1 MGYWEKREREWID
14 QQQKQDIDFDKQID
28 GIYNKSL
35 DKIDKDISQFYTRY
49 ANKEGISIDEA
60 KKRVSNFDVKGFQDT
75 AKKMVEEQDFSDE
88 ANERLRI
95 YNATMRINRLEMLK
109 SQIGV
114 DLLAETDEIGD
125 KLSERLVKEIS
136 SERVRQAG
144 ILGDTVPKMTE
155 RRMEALIY
163 SSYHGAKFS
172 DRIWTN
178 QDVLKNELDNIIT
191 RSLVM
196 GMNADQLSSR
206 LRSLIDDK
214 IKNAGYAASRIARTE
229 SARVADQY
237 SRILYMEN
245 DFDKV
250 KWIAEPTAC
259 SVCKPLDNKVFELM
273 GDGDNPAPDIPVH
286 PNCRCSTVTVDDDW
300 NEPPTPKERELK
312 QQKESKNN
320 KMSEQGFH
328 SDDMEKIVGKDISTG
343 FDKIVN
349 SKEFDPRLKQVFNR
363 YQDQF
368 SFKPNRSRKKPAYY
382 APSDK
387 SVHMLKSR
395 WKENEGNFA
404 YQTGFHEMGHAIDNY
419 SIKEFYENGRGTTGL
434 VKRTKL
440 YNKQIL
446 ETPITTVQTSSSDKF
461 NFRKVIK
468 EDMDNAIFGGSSDG
482 MSYDQRRIA
491 KQGFLNMVREEMDQL
506 PEDTKYKV
514 YSSFS
519 DMLESTGYF
528 GAYPLRYGHGSKYWK
543 HNGMAETEFIAHMTE
558 SAAVNPLSLKVL
570 QKYMPKSVDEYW
582 KMIEEINKR

>member
-28 GIYNKSL
+28 EIYNKSL

-114 DLLAETDEIGD
+114 DLLAETDELSD
-125 KLSERLVKEIS
+125 KLRERLVTELKD
-136 SERVRQAG
+136 ERVRQAG
-144 ILGDTVPKMTE
+144 ILGETVPKMTE
-155 RRMEALIY
+155 RRMETLIY

-196 GMNADQLSSR
+196 GMNSDQLSSR

-286 PNCRCSTVTVDDDW
+286 PNCRCSTVPVDDEE
-300 NEPPTPKERELK
+300 NEPPTPKER
-312 QQKESKNN
+312 KNDTSSNVDANSN
-320 KMSEQGFH
+320 KLN
-328 SDDMEKIVGKDISTG
+328 VDISNAKG
-343 FDKIVN
+343 V
-349 SKEFDPRLKQVFNR
+349 EL
-363 YQDQF
+363 
-368 SFKPNRSRKKPAYY
+368 
-382 APSDK
+382 
-387 SVHMLKSR
+387 
-395 WKENEGNFA
+395 
-404 YQTGFHEMGHAIDNY
+404 
-419 SIKEFYENGRGTTGL
+419 
-434 VKRTKL
+434 
-440 YNKQIL
+440 
-446 ETPITTVQTSSSDKF
+446 
-461 NFRKVIK
+461 FR
-468 EDMDNAIFGGSSDG
+468 
-482 MSYDQRRIA
+482 
-491 KQGFLNMVREEMDQL
+491 
-506 PEDTKYKV
+506 
-514 YSSFS
+514 
-519 DMLESTGYF
+519 
-528 GAYPLRYGHGSKYWK
+528 
-543 HNGMAETEFIAHMTE
+543 
-558 SAAVNPLSLKVL
+558 
-570 QKYMPKSVDEYW
+570 
-582 KMIEEINKR
+582 